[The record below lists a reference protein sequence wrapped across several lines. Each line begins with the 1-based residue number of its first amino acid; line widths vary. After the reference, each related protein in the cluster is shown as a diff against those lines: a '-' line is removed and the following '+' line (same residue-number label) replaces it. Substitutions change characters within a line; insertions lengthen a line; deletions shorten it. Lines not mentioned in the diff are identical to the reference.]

1 MTANA
6 MIRVVSLCV
15 VLAGAETLHGI
26 ARTVLLVPRIGR
38 RRAIKLSAITGSL
51 LALAICWF
59 LVPPIGLTGTREHLL
74 LGAAL
79 AAFMAAFDLAIG
91 RLVMRK
97 PWRTLWPD
105 FDPRT
110 GNYLVFGIAFLLLTP
125 LLISWFRSPGQ

>member
-6 MIRVVSLCV
+6 MVRVVSLCV

-26 ARTVLLVPRIGR
+26 ARTMLIVPRIGR
-38 RRAIKLSAITGSL
+38 SRAIKLSAFTGSL

-59 LVPPIGLTGTREHLL
+59 LVPPIGLTGASDHLL

-79 AAFMAAFDLAIG
+79 ATFMAAYDLAIG

-97 PWRTLWPD
+97 PWRKLWPD
-105 FDPRT
+105 FDPRK
-110 GNYLVFGIAFLLLTP
+110 GNYLMFGLAFLVLTP
-125 LLISWFRSPGQ
+125 LLISWLPHPWP